1 MNNPAKITKTCT
13 KCGEVKTLA
22 DFSKRSDRPSGRASQ
37 CKSCDRAR
45 AKKWAEGNLE
55 KRKRYNKKHYAE
67 NREEHIAKVQK
78 WRSENEE
85 YLKEY
90 RKQYYSENSER
101 IRERWND
108 WRVSPE
114 GKLSE
119 YKRRAKH
126 HCREFSLTVEHFRAF
141 WQKPCHY
148 CNTEIE
154 TVGLDRIDN
163 DKGYI
168 PGNVV
173 PCCQSCNTRKK
184 QKSYDSWLTEIKGER
199 ES

>member
-141 WQKPCHY
+141 WQKP
-148 CNTEIE
+148 
-154 TVGLDRIDN
+154 
-163 DKGYI
+163 
-168 PGNVV
+168 
-173 PCCQSCNTRKK
+173 
-184 QKSYDSWLTEIKGER
+184 
-199 ES
+199 

>member
-1 MNNPAKITKTCT
+1 MKTCT
-13 KCGEVKTLA
+13 KCGEVKSLD
-22 DFSKRSDRPSGRASQ
+22 DFCKSKRSSDGRFSQ
-37 CKSCDRAR
+37 CRDCNRAR
-45 AKKWAEGNLE
+45 AKKWREDNPE

-85 YLKEY
+85 HLKEY
-90 RKQYYSENSER
+90 RKQYYDENRER
-101 IRERWND
+101 VRERWNN
-108 WRVSPE
+108 WRLTPE
-114 GKLSE
+114 GKFSE
-119 YKRRAKH
+119 YKRRANSYD
-126 HCREFSLTVEHFRAF
+126 REFSLTMEYFRAF

-148 CNTEIE
+148 CAAEIK
-154 TVGLDRIDN
+154 TVALDRVDN

-184 QKSYDSWLTEIKGER
+184 QKSLDSWLTEINYEKNINN
-199 ES
+199 